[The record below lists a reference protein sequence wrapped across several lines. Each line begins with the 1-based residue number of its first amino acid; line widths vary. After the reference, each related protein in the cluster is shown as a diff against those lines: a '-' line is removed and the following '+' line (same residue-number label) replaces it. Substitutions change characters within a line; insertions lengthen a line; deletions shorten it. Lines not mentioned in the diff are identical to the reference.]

1 MVDENLSKITETIN
15 DDDDKK
21 ETLNESKNK
30 STTTEQP
37 NEIKDSNY
45 LDSNE
50 EKLQEMIDNS
60 TKRVSAK
67 ANVPDLNHDRL
78 NELINGWLDDG
89 DLIRLEHVVI
99 AGQGNRLLNIKS
111 DNKQVQDFLNLVP
124 HYMEKIKKIHESIV
138 KGDFVQIQKTLTRKR
153 FALCRD
159 QYGNSPLHLAVL
171 HGHIDI
177 LLYIIT
183 QFPETIDGPDN
194 DGRTPFH
201 YSAVLPDKHIY
212 QILETAGA
220 NKKQNDR
227 YGFTPVDYLTNGKLT
242 IRDLLIKYSS
252 DNNDKK
258 NEADLWERPPTSEIV
273 SQLTPE
279 SGSVPSSADGD
290 DTKQQRPSSTSID
303 MNEQK
308 LSMSE
313 QSTMI
318 INDNL
323 NGKEVQVLQIEPR
336 QMFDNDE
343 NVQGNHETESQTII
357 NGNDLGLE
365 SNKLDN
371 TVSDNNNNNNNVDN
385 TIIESTDNN
394 TKPILKRMETFD
406 TNNNNNDSKISN
418 ESKSPMVDDHIF
430 ETLKHEFNQTLQNEK
445 LRLRESIDQE
455 IENSD
460 VIKKG
465 QNGSVIDSIQNA
477 QTTKLKISSN
487 GLSTFGYDLTQ
498 IKDEHGRTV
507 LHLAAA
513 KDQKRNIFYKMLQQA
528 KYLVPELDSKYRTIR
543 EIAVQNGIKNN
554 LQIID
559 QFIID
564 CFLNEDSDYLK
575 LLLLEGYS
583 TLLTVV
589 DSEGNDIISLL
600 NRNNIVSMQTFVHEA
615 AELQRMRDELHTFIR
630 NGYLEGVVGL
640 VDINAQLVIAKSN
653 HGRTSLH
660 LAVLFGNLD
669 IIEILIKANH
679 QVINMPDNLGRTPLH
694 YAMAMSKMEEMGRI
708 LIHSGAEKVIR
719 DVRMRI
725 PSYYFV
731 YKQEIRDIKREEQN
745 LAI

>member
-1 MVDENLSKITETIN
+1 MVVYTE
-15 DDDDKK
+15 
-21 ETLNESKNK
+21 
-30 STTTEQP
+30 
-37 NEIKDSNY
+37 
-45 LDSNE
+45 
-50 EKLQEMIDNS
+50 
-60 TKRVSAK
+60 
-67 ANVPDLNHDRL
+67 
-78 NELINGWLDDG
+78 
-89 DLIRLEHVVI
+89 
-99 AGQGNRLLNIKS
+99 
-111 DNKQVQDFLNLVP
+111 
-124 HYMEKIKKIHESIV
+124 
-138 KGDFVQIQKTLTRKR
+138 
-153 FALCRD
+153 
-159 QYGNSPLHLAVL
+159 
-171 HGHIDI
+171 
-177 LLYIIT
+177 
-183 QFPETIDGPDN
+183 
-194 DGRTPFH
+194 
-201 YSAVLPDKHIY
+201 
-212 QILETAGA
+212 
-220 NKKQNDR
+220 
-227 YGFTPVDYLTNGKLT
+227 
-242 IRDLLIKYSS
+242 
-252 DNNDKK
+252 
-258 NEADLWERPPTSEIV
+258 
-273 SQLTPE
+273 LTPE

-371 TVSDNNNNNNNVDN
+371 TVSDNNDDDDVGN
-385 TIIESTDNN
+385 TIIESINNNN

-615 AELQRMRDELHTFIR
+615 AELQ
-630 NGYLEGVVGL
+630 
-640 VDINAQLVIAKSN
+640 
-653 HGRTSLH
+653 
-660 LAVLFGNLD
+660 VLK
-669 IIEILIKANH
+669 I
-679 QVINMPDNLGRTPLH
+679 
-694 YAMAMSKMEEMGRI
+694 
-708 LIHSGAEKVIR
+708 
-719 DVRMRI
+719 
-725 PSYYFV
+725 
-731 YKQEIRDIKREEQN
+731 
-745 LAI
+745 